1 MADKDNTTFGPAQSR
16 YGHFPINFRR
26 LPPGQQGEMQAPI
39 SLESHPPIQNL
50 ISSLFSNPSQLTQKT
65 PQLNI
70 DPYQGDL
77 ASTIRHEAIHG
88 LLYHLGL
95 AGIQAA
101 SNQPNF
107 PDVVQA
113 IWQNRR
119 AGNTSQEAPAYTL
132 SDDPNFQIDPHLKMA
147 FNSGFLNV
155 LGGLDKK
162 TAAIVQSMPGN
173 TPVAQGA
180 PQQ

>member
-50 ISSLFSNPSQLTQKT
+50 LSSLFSNPSQLTQKT

-88 LLYHLGL
+88 LLDHLGL
-95 AGIQAA
+95 AGRQAA
-101 SNQPNF
+101 SNQPTF
-107 PDVVQA
+107 PDVAQA

-119 AGNTSQEAPAYTL
+119 AGNTSQEAGAYL
-132 SDDPNFQIDPHLKMA
+132 GSNDPNFQIDPHLKSA
-147 FNSGFLNV
+147 FMSGYLNV
-155 LGGLDKK
+155 LSGLDKK
-162 TAAIVQSMPGN
+162 TADTIRSMPGN
-173 TPVAQGA
+173 TPPAQGA